1 MALKRNKNSFCK
13 LGIVS
18 NKPKYKRLWNKPS
31 ENSTR
36 ILLPTIDPRT
46 ELKFELLQ
54 LEWKILELPH
64 L

>member
-1 MALKRNKNSFCK
+1 M
-13 LGIVS
+13 S
-18 NKPKYKRLWNKPS
+18 NKPKYKGS
-31 ENSTR
+31 DNSTR

-46 ELKFELLQ
+46 ELNFELFELLQ